1 MPFSADRFERAQFAH
16 RRQRVEVEAL
26 AAFFDEGEKP
36 EWEVRGLSASEVAR
50 AADAARRQ
58 SDIGAIVKAIANS
71 TDQVTALRKALGL
84 TSDTP
89 GEVARRLEMLVA
101 GSVAPTIDLAN
112 AVKLAES
119 FPVEFMALTN
129 VITELT
135 GKGADLVK
143 PDAASQKT
151 TA

>member
-1 MPFSADRFERAQFAH
+1 MPFDPERFERAKFAP
-16 RRQRVEVEAL
+16 RQQAVEVEAL

-36 EWEVRGLSASEVAR
+36 EWIVRGLSSIELHRAMEAS
-50 AADAARRQ
+50 RRQ
-58 SDIGAIVKAIANS
+58 QGVESIVKAIAAGG
-71 TDQVTALRKALGL
+71 DQAQAVRRALGL

-89 GEVARRLEMLVA
+89 GEIAKRLEMLVM
-101 GSVAPTIDLAN
+101 GSVAPKIELPA

-119 FPVEFMALTN
+119 FPIEFLSLTN
-129 VITELT
+129 AISELT

-143 PDAASQKT
+143 PAAASQPT